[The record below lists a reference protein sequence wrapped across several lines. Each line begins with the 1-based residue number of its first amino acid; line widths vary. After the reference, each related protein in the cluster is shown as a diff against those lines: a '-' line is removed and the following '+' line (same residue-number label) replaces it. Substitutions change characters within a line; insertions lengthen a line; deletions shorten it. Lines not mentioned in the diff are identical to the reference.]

1 MCKYTSYLFYF
12 YVPMQGKRK
21 RKNSIHVSYSW
32 DLWWF
37 ANYKFYCL
45 DLKRHSGAEPSIVR
59 SPRPHLLPSCKICSR
74 NVRLPQYFCRPKGQ
88 AKSSQTVSCFSW
100 KFAGSNNR
108 VQVSFRTLIPLTSW
122 TVGWAWLFPICWM
135 RDNHTFIS
143 SCLSK
148 KGFLSSLVSRCFCRV
163 KD

>member
-59 SPRPHLLPSCKICSR
+59 SPRPHLLPSCKICSW

-108 VQVSFRTLIPLTSW
+108 VQVSFRNSDPFNLLDC
-122 TVGWAWLFPICWM
+122 WL
-135 RDNHTFIS
+135 
-143 SCLSK
+143 
-148 KGFLSSLVSRCFCRV
+148 SLVISHLLNEG
-163 KD
+163 